1 MVAEAETPEGLPADP
16 SGFAR
21 DCVLTS
27 VSLAPE
33 IILVFCRCSLNVCGL
48 SGCLIH

>member
-1 MVAEAETPEGLPADP
+1 MVGEAETPEGLPADP

-21 DCVLTS
+21 VCVLTS

-33 IILVFCRCSLNVCGL
+33 TILVFCRCRLNLCGQ